1 MEIFM
6 RNIMLT
12 ISYDGSLFFGFQK
25 QENVVTIQGEIEDA
39 LKKITGENINIISA
53 GRTDRGVH
61 SLRHIINFHTE
72 SNVGVLN
79 FKTALNHFLPI
90 GVRVLDSKE
99 VSENFHSR
107 FDAKMKTYKYIL
119 NLDEVMDPIYYNYK
133 ANFPYP
139 LDIDKMQ
146 RAKEFF
152 IGRRSFKA
160 FMGPRTGNTNPIREI
175 SSFEIY
181 KENNDLIFLIKG
193 QSFIRNQVRIMVG
206 TLVDIGRGLIEE
218 DELEKILDS
227 EDRTK
232 AGVTLSPNGLYLM
245 EILYDKF

>member
-1 MEIFM
+1 M

-12 ISYDGSLFFGFQK
+12 VSYDGSLFFGFQK
-25 QENVVTIQGEIEDA
+25 QKNIVTVQGEIEDA

-139 LDIDKMQ
+139 LDIEKMK
-146 RAKEFF
+146 RAKEYFVF
-152 IGRRSFKA
+152 I
-160 FMGPRTGNTNPIREI
+160 
-175 SSFEIY
+175 
-181 KENNDLIFLIKG
+181 IFV
-193 QSFIRNQVRIMVG
+193 S
-206 TLVDIGRGLIEE
+206 
-218 DELEKILDS
+218 
-227 EDRTK
+227 
-232 AGVTLSPNGLYLM
+232 
-245 EILYDKF
+245 

>member
-1 MEIFM
+1 M

-25 QENVVTIQGEIEDA
+25 QENVVTVQGEIEDA

-61 SLRHIINFHTE
+61 SLRHVVNFHTE

-206 TLVDIGRGLIEE
+206 TLVDIGRGLFEE

>member
-1 MEIFM
+1 M

-25 QENVVTIQGEIEDA
+25 QKNVVTVQGEIEDA
-39 LKKITGENINIISA
+39 LKKITEENINIISA

-227 EDRTK
+227 EDRTR

>member
-1 MEIFM
+1 M

>member
-1 MEIFM
+1 M

-218 DELEKILDS
+218 GELEKILDS

>member
-1 MEIFM
+1 M

-12 ISYDGSLFFGFQK
+12 LSYDGSLFFGFQK
-25 QENVVTIQGEIEDA
+25 QDDVVTVQGEIEKA
-39 LKKITGENINIISA
+39 LKKITGEDINIISA

-72 SNVGVLN
+72 SSVGVLN
-79 FKTALNHFLPI
+79 FKTALNHFLPV

-99 VSENFHSR
+99 VSKDFHAR

-139 LDIDKMQ
+139 LDIEKMQ
-146 RAKEFF
+146 RAKENF
-152 IGRRSFKA
+152 IGRKSFKS
-160 FMGPRTGNTNPIREI
+160 FMGPRTDKTNPVREI
-175 SSFEIY
+175 KSFEIY
-181 KENNDLIFLIKG
+181 KENNDIIFLIKG

-206 TLVDIGRGLIEE
+206 TLVDIGRGMICEN
-218 DELEKILDS
+218 ELKNILES

-245 EILYDKF
+245 EILYEKF

>member
-1 MEIFM
+1 M

-25 QENVVTIQGEIEDA
+25 QKNVVTVQGEIEEA
-39 LKKITGENINIISA
+39 LKKITGEDINIISA

-139 LDIDKMQ
+139 LDIEKMQ
-146 RAKEFF
+146 RAKEYF
-152 IGRRSFKA
+152 IGRKSFKA

-175 SSFEIY
+175 KSFEIC

-218 DELEKILDS
+218 DELERILDS
-227 EDRTK
+227 EDRTR

>member
-1 MEIFM
+1 M

-25 QENVVTIQGEIEDA
+25 QENVVTVQGEIEDA

-61 SLRHIINFHTE
+61 SLRHVVNFHTE

>member
-1 MEIFM
+1 M
-6 RNIMLT
+6 
-12 ISYDGSLFFGFQK
+12 
-25 QENVVTIQGEIEDA
+25 
-39 LKKITGENINIISA
+39 
-53 GRTDRGVH
+53 
-61 SLRHIINFHTE
+61 
-72 SNVGVLN
+72 N

-227 EDRTK
+227 EDRTN

>member
-1 MEIFM
+1 M

-25 QENVVTIQGEIEDA
+25 QKNVVTVQGEIEDA
-39 LKKITGENINIISA
+39 LKKITEENINIISA

-133 ANFPYP
+133 ANFPYS
-139 LDIDKMQ
+139 LDIEKMK
-146 RAKEFF
+146 RAKEYF
-152 IGRRSFKA
+152 IGRKSFKA

-175 SSFEIY
+175 NSFEIY

-218 DELEKILDS
+218 DELERILDS
-227 EDRTK
+227 EDRTR

>member
-1 MEIFM
+1 M

-25 QENVVTIQGEIEDA
+25 QDDVITVQGEIENA
-39 LKKITGENINIISA
+39 LKKLTGENINIISA

-72 SNVGVLN
+72 SNVGILN
-79 FKTALNHFLPI
+79 FKTALNHFLPV

-99 VSENFHSR
+99 VSEDFHSR

-139 LDIDKMQ
+139 LDIEKMQ
-146 RAKEFF
+146 RAKEYF
-152 IGRRSFKA
+152 IGKKSFKA

-175 SSFEIY
+175 SSFDIY

>member
-1 MEIFM
+1 M

-25 QENVVTIQGEIEDA
+25 QKNIVTVQGEIEDA

-72 SNVGVLN
+72 SNVGVFN

-139 LDIDKMQ
+139 LDIEKME
-146 RAKEFF
+146 RAKEYF
-152 IGRRSFKA
+152 IGRKSFKA

-175 SSFEIY
+175 NSFEIY

-218 DELEKILDS
+218 DELERILDS
-227 EDRTK
+227 EDRTR

>member
-1 MEIFM
+1 M

-25 QENVVTIQGEIEDA
+25 QENVVTVQGEIEDA

-61 SLRHIINFHTE
+61 SLRHVVNFHTE

-79 FKTALNHFLPI
+79 FKTALNHFLHI

>member
-1 MEIFM
+1 M

-25 QENVVTIQGEIEDA
+25 QKNIVTVQGEIEDA

-139 LDIDKMQ
+139 LDIGKMK
-146 RAKEFF
+146 RAKEYF
-152 IGRRSFKA
+152 IGRKSFKA

-175 SSFEIY
+175 NSFEIY

-218 DELEKILDS
+218 DELERILDS
-227 EDRTK
+227 EDRTR

>member
-1 MEIFM
+1 M

-12 ISYDGSLFFGFQK
+12 VSYDGSLFFGFQK
-25 QENVVTIQGEIEDA
+25 QKNIVTVQGEIEDA

-133 ANFPYP
+133 SNFPYP
-139 LDIDKMQ
+139 LDIEKMK
-146 RAKEFF
+146 RAKEY
-152 IGRRSFKA
+152 

-175 SSFEIY
+175 NSFEIY

-218 DELEKILDS
+218 DELERILDS
-227 EDRTK
+227 EDRTR

>member
-1 MEIFM
+1 M

-39 LKKITGENINIISA
+39 LKKITGENINVISA

>member
-1 MEIFM
+1 M

-25 QENVVTIQGEIEDA
+25 QENVVTNQGEIEDA

-218 DELEKILDS
+218 DELKRILDS
-227 EDRTK
+227 EDRTR

>member
-1 MEIFM
+1 M

-25 QENVVTIQGEIEDA
+25 QENVVTVQGEIENA

-72 SNVGVLN
+72 SNVGILN

-139 LDIDKMQ
+139 LDIEKMQ
-146 RAKEFF
+146 RAKECF
-152 IGRRSFKA
+152 IGKKSFKA

-175 SSFEIY
+175 NSFEIY

>member
-1 MEIFM
+1 M

-245 EILYDKF
+245 EILYDKS

>member
-1 MEIFM
+1 M

-25 QENVVTIQGEIEDA
+25 QKNVVTVQGEIEDA
-39 LKKITGENINIISA
+39 LKKITGEDINIISA

-99 VSENFHSR
+99 VSEDFHSR

-139 LDIDKMQ
+139 LDIEKMQ
-146 RAKEFF
+146 RAKEYF
-152 IGRRSFKA
+152 IGRKSFKA
-160 FMGPRTGNTNPIREI
+160 FMGPRTGNTNPVREI
-175 SSFEIY
+175 KSFEIY

-232 AGVTLSPNGLYLM
+232 AGITLSPNGLYLM